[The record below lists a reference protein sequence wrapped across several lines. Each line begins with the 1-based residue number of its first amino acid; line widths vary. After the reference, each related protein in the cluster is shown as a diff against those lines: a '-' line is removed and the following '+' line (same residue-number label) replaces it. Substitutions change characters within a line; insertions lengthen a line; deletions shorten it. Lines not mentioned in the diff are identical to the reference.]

1 MEYEEGNVFTSMCHS
16 VYRGREGSVFP
27 QCHGKV
33 DPPPGRSPF
42 QATPPSDTLNRRSL
56 HILLECILFDCS
68 DTDDPHAVQLDP
80 VHQSLVVWSGGGVR
94 GGGRHL
100 AAHRVQPAVRGRVPG
115 RRARGETRG
124 HRRGHA
130 RRQTVHRRLLR
141 VGTTAQF

>member
-1 MEYEEGNVFTSMCHS
+1 MIV
-16 VYRGREGSVFP
+16 
-27 QCHGKV
+27 
-33 DPPPGRSPF
+33 
-42 QATPPSDTLNRRSL
+42 
-56 HILLECILFDCS
+56 DCS
-68 DTDDPHAVQLDP
+68 DADDPHAVQLYP
-80 VHQSLVVWSGGGVR
+80 VHQPVVVWSGGGVR

-141 VGTTAQF
+141 VGTFPICFIHKNVIQVADPWRKRTETEKRALIYCLASFLPKNWIGRGHRVPCSRQ